1 MNYKQI
7 CFIAVG
13 FLLITSCST
22 SQKLKDFSKNKIIF
36 GSYGGF
42 TGGTDEYVL
51 NYNGLI
57 EKINGLTKESD
68 YAIKIS
74 DQKAKKL
81 FMQFL
86 NNGLDT
92 LEYSVPGNMSYFV
105 GYKNDSITKKIIWGG
120 EGSPPEKARA
130 TYTNLVQLIN
140 NK

>member
-1 MNYKQI
+1 MNHKHV
-7 CFIAVG
+7 FIIAII
-13 FLLITSCST
+13 FTFFTSCST
-22 SQKLKDFSKNKIIF
+22 SQKLKDFSGNKIIF

-42 TGGTDEYVL
+42 TGISDEYVL
-51 NYNGLI
+51 HYNGLI
-57 EKINGLTKESD
+57 EKTNSLTRESD

-74 DQKAKKL
+74 DHDAKKL
-81 FMQFL
+81 FMEFL

-105 GYKNDSITKKIIWGG
+105 GYKNDSITKKITWGG

-130 TYTNLVQLIN
+130 TYTNLVQLIK